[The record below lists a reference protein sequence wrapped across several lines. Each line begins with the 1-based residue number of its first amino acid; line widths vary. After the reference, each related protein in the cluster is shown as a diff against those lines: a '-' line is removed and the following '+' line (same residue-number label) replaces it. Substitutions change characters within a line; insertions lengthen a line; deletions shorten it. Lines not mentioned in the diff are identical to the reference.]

1 MSIAE
6 IIKKKNGSV
15 FTIEPDKSVFDAVRL
30 LVDKNIGSLVVA
42 EGGTK
47 VVGIITERDI
57 LKECARR
64 FEKLAETKIRDVMT
78 ANVIV
83 AKMDDDI
90 RFAERVMI
98 EKHIRHLP
106 VLEDGNLAGMLSI
119 GDIVKTVHAQTAAEA
134 NDLRDML
141 AGHYV
146 VA

>member
-1 MSIAE
+1 MNIRE
-6 IIKKKNGSV
+6 IIEKKSTGV
-15 FTIEPDKSVFDAVRL
+15 TTIEPDKTVYEAVRL

-64 FEKLAETKIRDVMT
+64 YEKLAETRIRDVMT
-78 ANVIV
+78 TNVIV
-83 AKMDDDI
+83 VKLEDDI
-90 RFAERVMI
+90 RFAERVMT

-119 GDIVKTVHAQTAAEA
+119 GDIVKTLHAQTAAEA